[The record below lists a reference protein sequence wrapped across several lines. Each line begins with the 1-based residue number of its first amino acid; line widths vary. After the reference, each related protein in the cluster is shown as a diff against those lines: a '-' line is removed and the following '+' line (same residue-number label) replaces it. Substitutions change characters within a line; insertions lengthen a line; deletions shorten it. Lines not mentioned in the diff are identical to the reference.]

1 MKATPRSDGTITV
14 RIDADAAAMLEAY
27 CASRGRERPQKGALV
42 SEAVIRYLKA
52 KGKVSAA

>member
-1 MKATPRSDGTITV
+1 MKAETQQRVATTV
-14 RIDADAAAMLEAY
+14 RLDPDAAAMLEAY